1 MRNLAFLILISFSS
15 QAQDINV
22 EYDKK
27 RDLSGYK
34 TFSLG
39 ESEVIT
45 PKDQQVEK
53 VSNLKGWVD
62 KSLAEELKEKGLTQV
77 DSLGDLVATYVIGSK
92 QQSDLQQLGPL
103 GMEPNN
109 PSQTWQ
115 RDYRM
120 GSLIIDLN
128 DRNSNLIWRINAST
142 SSAFTTDTQNLIDQ
156 IVSAGFKKFS
166 LKPKKSK
173 KKK

>member
-1 MRNLAFLILISFSS
+1 MRILAVLLLISFSS

-27 RDLSGYK
+27 RDLSSYK
-34 TFSLG
+34 TFSMG

-62 KSLAEELKEKGLTQV
+62 KSLAEELKEKGLMQV

-115 RDYRM
+115 RDYRK
-120 GSLIIDLN
+120 GSLTIY
-128 DRNSNLIWRINAST
+128 
-142 SSAFTTDTQNLIDQ
+142 
-156 IVSAGFKKFS
+156 
-166 LKPKKSK
+166 PKR
-173 KKK
+173 